1 MVNQRQAVVIVHGMG
16 EQRPLDALTKFIRAG
31 LPPVSTGDWR
41 FYSKRDVASESFESR
56 RFLAPAEGARP
67 QTEFFEYH
75 WAHLMQGNRMSDMLP
90 TFLKLIRRL
99 PPRGLGFAWL
109 ASWVLLVLAGWGI
122 FVLDIPFE
130 DEKSALENLLNIA
143 FTVLGTG
150 TFGVV
155 LLFLATRFG
164 PSFITNSFV
173 DVVRYLD
180 TSPRSYAVRRDIR
193 EGMVEL
199 LRRLHEERIGGEPRY
214 QRVIIVAHSLGAYI
228 AYDGI
233 TSLWGM
239 TRNAVAPGSPSL
251 RTLETAAAA
260 MPGWGEELPPTP
272 DETTSYREAQWGL
285 WTDLRAQGSQWRITD
300 FISCGT
306 PMCFAER
313 LYTKNRRDFEA
324 RVARREIVTCP
335 PLPQAE
341 LGAGDTP
348 LSFSW
353 NGLSVL
359 NDWSPFAVV
368 RWTNLY
374 FPFIPSFCGFLGDW
388 FGGPLGRLFGSGVRD
403 IPVQGNKPWRLI
415 PGWAHSCY
423 FNFPDNRDDDDSVT
437 SHLAV
442 ALDLTAT
449 LPD

>member
-1 MVNQRQAVVIVHGMG
+1 MANQRQAVVIVHGMG

-31 LPPVSTGDWR
+31 LPPVSPGTWK

-56 RFLAPAEGARP
+56 RFLAPADGDRP

-99 PPRGLGFAWL
+99 PPKGLGFAWL
-109 ASWVLLVLAGWGI
+109 ASWVLLLLAGWGI
-122 FVLDIPFE
+122 LVLDIPF
-130 DEKSALENLLNIA
+130 DGEKSAVENLLNIA

-199 LRRLHEERIGGEPRY
+199 LRRLHQAEIGGGPRY
-214 QRVIIVAHSLGAYI
+214 QRVIVVAHSLGAYI

-233 TSLWGM
+233 TTLWGM
-239 TRNAVAPGSPSL
+239 TRNALAPGSQSL
-251 RTLETAAAA
+251 ATLEAAADA
-260 MPGWGEELPPTP
+260 MPGREEDRTPTP
-272 DETTSYREAQWGL
+272 GETTRYREAQWGL
-285 WTDLRAQGSQWRITD
+285 WSDLRAQGNQWRITD

-313 LYTKNRRDFEA
+313 LYTKNKRDFEA
-324 RVARREIVTCP
+324 RVARRELVTCP

-348 LSFSW
+348 FSFSW
-353 NGLSVL
+353 NGMAVL

-388 FGGPLGRLFGSGVRD
+388 FGGPLGRLFGSGVHD
-403 IPVQGNKPWRLI
+403 VPVRGNKPWRLI

-423 FNFPDNRDDDDSVT
+423 FNFPDTRGDDSVT
-437 SHLAV
+437 RHLAD
-442 ALDLTAT
+442 ALDLTAK

>member
-31 LPPVSTGDWR
+31 LPPASPGNWK
-41 FYSKRDVASESFESR
+41 FYSKRDVASESFDSR
-56 RFLAPAEGARP
+56 RFLAPADRVRP

-99 PPRGLGFAWL
+99 PPKGLGFAWL
-109 ASWVLLVLAGWGI
+109 ASWVLLGLAGWGI

-130 DEKSALENLLNIA
+130 DDKSVVESLLNIA
-143 FTVLGTG
+143 FTALGMG
-150 TFGVV
+150 TVGVV

-180 TSPRSYAVRRDIR
+180 TSPRSYAVRQDIR
-193 EGMVEL
+193 AGMVKVL
-199 LRRLHEERIGGEPRY
+199 QRLHQAEMGGKPQY
-214 QRVIIVAHSLGAYI
+214 QRVIVVAHSLGAYI

-233 TSLWGM
+233 TTFWGM
-239 TRNAVAPGSPSL
+239 TGNALAPGSPSL
-251 RTLETAAAA
+251 RTLETAATA
-260 MPGWGEELPPTP
+260 MPGRDEERTPTP
-272 DETTSYREAQWGL
+272 GETTVYREAQWGL

-313 LYTKNRRDFEA
+313 LYTKNKGDFEA

-335 PLPQAE
+335 PLPQEE
-341 LGAGDTP
+341 LGPGDTP
-348 LSFSW
+348 FSFSW
-353 NGLSVL
+353 NGMSVL

-374 FPFIPSFCGFLGDW
+374 FPFFPSFCGFLGDW

-403 IPVQGNKPWRLI
+403 VPVRGNMPWRLI
-415 PGWAHSCY
+415 PGWAHSLY
-423 FNFPDNRDDDDSVT
+423 FNFPDTRGGDSVT
-437 SHLAV
+437 GHLAE